1 MQSDHVKLLD
11 AGMGKTLSLKG
22 VKIPPTIWSAN
33 ALLVAPEIVVE
44 IHKENIDAG
53 ADIITTNSYGV
64 IRGELAKEGIESKY
78 KELNQIAGQLAKRAN
93 SETGSQALIAGS
105 LPPQNGSYRP
115 DRVLSRELLGP
126 LYREQVEALDDYV
139 DLFLCETMSTIEET
153 VAAVT
158 AAIESGKP
166 VFAGLTLHDEKA
178 GYLRSGENVQAAIE
192 SL

>member
-115 DRVLSRELLGP
+115 DRVL
-126 LYREQVEALDDYV
+126 
-139 DLFLCETMSTIEET
+139 
-153 VAAVT
+153 
-158 AAIESGKP
+158 
-166 VFAGLTLHDEKA
+166 
-178 GYLRSGENVQAAIE
+178 
-192 SL
+192 